1 MYFIFFQNKY
11 VFKKW
16 NNLEYMVLIVHFYQR
31 HLEYFPMS
39 LNILQKYYFGK
50 TWFKTA
56 ALPFITWINRIFHNK
71 SPSLGQ
77 SGYFQRYG
85 VINNTE
91 MNILEKNTLLGSL
104 DFFNHASRG
113 GILLGQKSETFQC
126 LLALITFCQAKKPY
140 LSVFLPGGEEQALSP
155 LPSSFENQ
163 QGQDWVIWVRY
174 LPQAQNLRGHQ
185 KTQYSK

>member
-16 NNLEYMVLIVHFYQR
+16 NSLEYMVLIVHFHQR

-39 LNILQKYYFGK
+39 LNILQKYYFEK

-56 ALPFITWINRIFHNK
+56 ALPFITWINRILHNK
-71 SPSLGQ
+71 SPGLGQ
-77 SGYFQRYG
+77 AGYFQHYG

-91 MNILEKNTLLGSL
+91 RNILVKSTLFGSL
-104 DFFNHASRG
+104 GFSSHASRG
-113 GILLGQKSETFQC
+113 GILLGQSQKHFHVFWC
-126 LLALITFCQAKKPY
+126 LSHFARQRSCIC
-140 LSVFLPGGEEQALSP
+140 LSLYPEERSRPLSP
-155 LPSSFENQ
+155 LPSSSETQ

-174 LPQAQNLRGHQ
+174 LPQAQNLRGH
-185 KTQYSK
+185 